1 MVVSLDYES
10 FEAHVAAAVSR
21 DAAMAAAL
29 TDVSGAGFFEVVARM
44 LGLTVTVVESGA
56 ACEGQH
62 GEGQHGEG
70 SAVYDRDLAKR
81 LFYASLNNMVRDLR
95 SLESC
100 C

>member
-62 GEGQHGEG
+62 GEG